1 MNANRL
7 GVFFLFFFLLMLGF
21 VEVDAQ
27 QKQTTRSKTTT
38 RKAPVRKSTARK
50 APAKAPVKSKA
61 QLEREKRENLRRI
74 QEANRIL
81 EQTAQKKQA
90 SLGQLNVIKEKITVQ
105 KGMIKNIS
113 SEITYLDKD
122 LSATEEKVGE
132 TQMNLARLKEEYAQL
147 IYAASKSSNSYNK
160 LMFLFASKS
169 FNQMMRR
176 MSYLRQYT
184 EARKKQAAAI
194 ERTQQ
199 NLSQHLTTLTT
210 QKQRK
215 KSLLTVQ
222 LQENKNLLSMRDEQ
236 DQVVQQL
243 SLQEQSLK
251 QEVEKRQEAVRKLD
265 RLIEN
270 LVREEIARAARAAE
284 AAARAK
290 AAREAAAAAKAGKP
304 VPTAADDDKPAAPR
318 SSNKVALTPEGELVS
333 SNFAGNKGR
342 FAWPVERGFIS
353 QRFGRHAHP
362 VLKGVVI
369 ENRGLDI
376 QTGANE
382 KVRTIFGGKVL
393 AVQTIPGMNNIVM
406 IQHGEYFTV
415 YAKLRSVNVSEGQQ
429 LSAKDVIGTV
439 YTDQEGTSELQF
451 QIWKNQTNLNP
462 EGWLLRK

>member
-1 MNANRL
+1 
-7 GVFFLFFFLLMLGF
+7 MLGSLG
-21 VEVDAQ
+21 VDAQ
-27 QKQTTRSKTTT
+27 QKQPTRAKTTIK
-38 RKAPVRKSTARK
+38 KAPVKK
-50 APAKAPVKSKA
+50 APAKAAVKKSPAKTPVKSKA

-105 KGMIKNIS
+105 KGMIRNIS
-113 SEITYLDKD
+113 SEINYLNKD

-199 NLSQHLTTLTT
+199 NLSQHLSTLTS
-210 QKQRK
+210 QKQKK
-215 KSLLTVQ
+215 KSLLDVQ

-251 QEVEKRQEAVRKLD
+251 QEVEKRQKAVQQLD

-270 LVREEIARAARAAE
+270 IVREEIARAARAAE

-304 VPTAADDDKPAAPR
+304 VPTDTDDEPAAPR

-333 SNFAGNKGR
+333 SNFAGNKGK

-429 LSAKDVIGTV
+429 LDAKDVIGTV